1 MAGREYTLSDFYL
14 YLKLGIWQTGMVEGW
29 GLTRKVDV
37 YPDGKT
43 NKGCFVIKQP
53 DEYKQ
58 VGMTETKLRPGL
70 NLLDMHL
77 LDIRQTDR
85 YNNKYKIYNYLIVIS
100 ECRLKGTFEE
110 NIYYLKVTNYQTLE
124 QFRKIINSDERVIRR
139 SNWSPIKPKHR
150 VSRFDSSPLNSV
162 RRKY

>member
-1 MAGREYTLSDFYL
+1 MARQEYTLSDFYL

-43 NKGCFVIKQP
+43 NKGCIVIKQP
-53 DEYKQ
+53 DEYKKE
-58 VGMTETKLRPGL
+58 GITKTELQIGL
-70 NLLDMHL
+70 NLLDMYP
-77 LDIRQTDR
+77 LDVQQTSKN
-85 YNNKYKIYNYLIVIS
+85 NNKYKIYNYLIIIS
-100 ECRLKGTFEE
+100 ECRLKGTFDEQ
-110 NIYYLKVTNYQTLE
+110 IYYLKVTNYQTLE
-124 QFRKIINSDERVIRR
+124 QFRKIINDGAQARK

-162 RRKY
+162 RRK